1 MIPGAHAAM
10 RAGGDPALAGKLF
23 RAFAFCAL
31 VLLLTPACSRQ
42 KDRADLVILNG
53 VEPETLDPALIT
65 GQPEGRLAYA
75 LFEGLTCADA
85 AGTAQPGVAEKW
97 EISPDGK
104 TYRFH
109 LRHDA
114 RWSNGDAV
122 TAIDFVDS
130 WKRTLTPEIASEYAY
145 QLHYL
150 KNGRAFNEGK
160 LTDFSKVGVRAV
172 DSFTLEVELE
182 NPTPFFLDLCWFETL
197 LPVHLRTVQR
207 EGDDWIKP
215 GKMVCNGAFVLSS
228 WRINDRIRLTKNPYY
243 WNRENVKMNTID
255 VLSAARPNTALNYYL
270 TGLADVLLD
279 KGLAPTALMGDLK
292 KRDDFHSAPF
302 LGTYFFR
309 FNVQRP
315 PLNDARVRRA
325 LSMVIDKETIVN
337 KITKAGE
344 LPAANFVPPGTGGY
358 AADAVLPRNPD
369 EARRLLAEAGYPNGA
384 GFPPIYYL
392 YKGDSDLDRD
402 IAVEMQEMF
411 QRELGVTMQ
420 LQPQEWKVYLRSQSA
435 MDYDISRSSW
445 VGDYNDPNTFMD
457 MWVTNGGNNRTGWAN
472 PKYDELIAAAARE
485 LDPQKRFAIFHAAE
499 KMLVV
504 DEAPICP
511 LYFYVGIQF
520 YDHARLGGLQANLLD
535 EHPFKAMYWKRP

>member
-1 MIPGAHAAM
+1 MFRVAHAAM
-10 RAGGDPALAGKLF
+10 RAGCGWEK
-23 RAFAFCAL
+23 FACASRRFL
-31 VLLLTPACSRQ
+31 HAVVLLAFFAGCARQ
-42 KDRADLVILNG
+42 NQRADLVILNG

-75 LFEGLTCADA
+75 LFEGLTSVDA
-85 AGTAQPGVAEKW
+85 AGTPQPGVAEKW
-97 EISPDGK
+97 EISADGK
-104 TYRFH
+104 TYLFH

-130 WKRTLTPEIASEYAY
+130 WKRTLAPDTASEYAY

-150 KNGRAFNEGK
+150 KNGRAFNEGT

-197 LPVHLRTVQR
+197 LPVHMRTVRR

-215 GKMVCNGAFVLSS
+215 GKLVGNGAYMLTS
-228 WRINDRIRLTKNPYY
+228 WRINDRIRLTKNPQY
-243 WNRENVKMNTID
+243 WNRENVKMETID

-292 KRDDFHSAPF
+292 KRDDFHAAAF

-309 FNVQRP
+309 FNVMRP

-325 LSMVIDKETIVN
+325 LSMVIDKETIVK

-358 AADAVLPRNPD
+358 QADAVLPRNPD
-369 EARRLLAEAGYPNGA
+369 EARRLLAAAGYPNGA

-402 IAVEMQEMF
+402 IAVEMQGMF
-411 QRELGVTMQ
+411 QRELGVTML
-420 LQPQEWKVYLRSQSA
+420 LQPQEWKVYLRSQSS
-435 MDYDISRSSW
+435 MDYDVSRSSW

-457 MWVTNGGNNRTGWAN
+457 LWVTNGGNNRTGWAN
-472 PKYDELIAAAARE
+472 QKYDELIAAAARE
-485 LDPQKRFAIFHAAE
+485 LDQQKRFALFHAAE
-499 KMLVV
+499 KLLVV

-511 LYFYVGIQF
+511 LFFYVGIQF
-520 YDHARLGGLQANLLD
+520 YDDARLGGIQANLLD